1 MNGVRSISM
10 RKGYLLTALAAAV
23 LLAASSGTALAQTT
37 PIGTHSVGFDRNST
51 SVTEGDTTRANPAA
65 ILKIVRT
72 AVPNGEV
79 DTGLEVTLNVGD
91 AMPTG
96 SSDQQLV
103 FAAEGGTVGQIGNDG
118 DAMVVFTGDS
128 TEITLEISIMQ
139 DGDWADS
146 TVNLSLDT
154 DDADIGLTRGRATV
168 NVADADPQ
176 PVAKF
181 SKASIK
187 LTEDSSTTVEVS
199 VGLARG
205 EMRDAPADLAGIS
218 DALVLMLD
226 PPDAL
231 DAMGGPP
238 IVITGVTLTEDTM
251 TPGMYTG
258 VGNIG
263 ALSGAPAMLTI
274 MATADMV
281 GYKSPTITISF
292 EAKSLE
298 PDEGDISNG
307 GSLVINIESDE
318 PVPTVSFSPT
328 DVYVD
333 EGGSVDTVL
342 IAEGKHGSEVM
353 EVELSIETDGAMV
366 GLYQGMDKLEP
377 NADGNIVVDLGESNS
392 ARLTAKSYSDPD
404 LNDGD
409 MKFIAWKIMEADDA
423 NIGDG
428 YWFKVVVNGSTAVP
442 ALPLLGQLLLALFLM
457 AGGARLYRRRQ
468 G

>member
-1 MNGVRSISM
+1 MNGVEINFHAEGLSAHCPCR
-10 RKGYLLTALAAAV
+10 GCAACGV
-23 LLAASSGTALAQTT
+23 FWDG
-37 PIGTHSVGFDRNST
+37 VC
-51 SVTEGDTTRANPAA
+51 
-65 ILKIVRT
+65 
-72 AVPNGEV
+72 PNGEV
-79 DTGLEVTLNVGD
+79 DTNLEVTLNIGD

-96 SSDQQLV
+96 SSDQNLV
-103 FAAEGGTVGQIGNDG
+103 FAAEGGTVGNISDG
-118 DAMVVFTGDS
+118 ETTVTFTGDS

-146 TVNLSLDT
+146 SVNLSLDT

-181 SKASIK
+181 SKTSIK
-187 LTEDSSTTVEVS
+187 LTEDSSTMVEVS
-199 VGLARG
+199 VGLAKG

-218 DALVLMLD
+218 DALVLMID
-226 PPDAL
+226 PADAL
-231 DAMGGPP
+231 DATGGPP
-238 IVITGVTLTEDTM
+238 IVITGVTLEEDDM

-263 ALSGAPAMLTI
+263 ALSSTAAALTI

-353 EVELSIETDGAMV
+353 EVTLSIETDGAMV

-442 ALPLLGQLLLALFLM
+442 ALPLLAQLLLALFLM